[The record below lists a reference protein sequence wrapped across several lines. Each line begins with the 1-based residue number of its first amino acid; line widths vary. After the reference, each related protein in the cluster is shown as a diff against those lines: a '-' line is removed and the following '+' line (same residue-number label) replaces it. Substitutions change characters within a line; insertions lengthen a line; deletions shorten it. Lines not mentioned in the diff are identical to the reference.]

1 MRGKGFTLIEVL
13 IVVAIIGILAA
24 IAVPNL
30 QDAIRRSKYSRA
42 AADTKIATTQ
52 TITYVGDTGVYP
64 TSINVLRLAGY
75 ASVAVNDPWNN
86 PYQLSPSLT
95 SGLSPTGIDDIY
107 IFSKGPGTS
116 GTYPDPFMTQTGL
129 GGSVGYSSIYGA
141 WTGY

>member
-52 TITYVGDTGVYP
+52 TITYAGDTGVYP
-64 TSINVLRLAGY
+64 TSINVLRHAGY
-75 ASVAVNDPWNN
+75 ASVSVDDPWGI

-95 SGLSPTGIDDIY
+95 SGLPPTGIDDVY
-107 IFSKGPGTS
+107 IFSQGPVTS
-116 GTYPDPFMTQTGL
+116 GTYPNPFVTQTGL

-141 WTGY
+141 WAGY